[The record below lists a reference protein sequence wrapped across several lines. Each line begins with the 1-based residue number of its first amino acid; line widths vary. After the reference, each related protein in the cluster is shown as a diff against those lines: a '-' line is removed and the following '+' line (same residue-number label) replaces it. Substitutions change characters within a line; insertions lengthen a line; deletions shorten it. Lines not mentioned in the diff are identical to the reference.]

1 MAMDRKAESSCPR
14 TYDRMLPSS
23 LLVAAKLHRNAAYF
37 VPADQ
42 RTFGISDLPEVENF
56 GHGAEQLPDINNG
69 RIPGYYRPSMHRL

>member
-1 MAMDRKAESSCPR
+1 MPMDRKAESSCPR

-23 LLVAAKLHRNAAYF
+23 SLVAAKLHRNAAYF

-56 GHGAEQLPDINNG
+56 GHGAEQLPDIKQ
-69 RIPGYYRPSMHRL
+69 R